1 MTTSPAA
8 PAKDLALYARLL
20 SYVRPYWLPFLL
32 SLVGFAVYASSHVVF
47 AELLVFMVDTV
58 RAFNTGVDISRERIL
73 IPLLM
78 VAAVAG
84 RGLGSFAGVYFLNK
98 VGNRVVHDLRCSLF
112 DQLLVVPSAYYQRN
126 SQGHLVS
133 RVTYTVTQVTGAATK
148 ALEVLARE
156 GLTVIGLT
164 AWLMWMNWKLALVFF
179 AIAPVIAWIVAFAA
193 RRFRRYSH
201 RIQDAMGDVTQAAS
215 ESVAGHREVRT
226 YGGEAQERERFRVAS
241 AYNRRQAMKLI
252 VTSAVATPV
261 IQTLVAIAL
270 AVLVWLVL
278 DPAMLAGMSE
288 GDVVGFVTAAGLL
301 ARPIRQLSEISA
313 VIQTGL
319 AAAQDIFAQLDEQP
333 ERDTGT
339 LDPDRVVGRIELRG
353 VRFCYPGA
361 DQPVFEDLWLTIEP
375 GETVALVGRS
385 GSGKSTLASLIP
397 RFHDP
402 DAGEIL
408 LDGQLLSAYRLAAL
422 RRQIGLVS
430 QHVVLF
436 NDTVAH
442 NIAYGGLAGAP
453 REAIATA
460 ARRAQ
465 ATEFIDALPEGLDT
479 RIGDDGVRL
488 SGGQRQRLAIARA
501 LLKDAPILILDE
513 ATSAL
518 DPESEHLIRRALTA
532 VMQGRTTL
540 VIAHR
545 LSTIEGADRILVM
558 DGGRIVEQGR
568 HAELLRAEGA
578 YARLHRRQFQDLEQN
593 PDDDAAD
600 S

>member
-1 MTTSPAA
+1 MSVNTAA
-8 PAKDLALYARLL
+8 PVQDLALYARLL
-20 SYVRPYWLPFLL
+20 SYVRPYLLHLLL
-32 SLVGFAVYASSHVVF
+32 SLAGFAVYAGSHVAF

-58 RAFNTGVDISRERIL
+58 RAFNIGVDISSERIL
-73 IPLLM
+73 IPSLM
-78 VAAVAG
+78 VAAVAA
-84 RGLGSFAGVYFLNK
+84 RGIGSFGGVYFLNK
-98 VGNRVVHDLRCSLF
+98 VGNRVVHDLRCALF
-112 DQLLVVPSAYYQRN
+112 DQLLVLPSAYYQRN

-148 ALEVLARE
+148 ALEVVARE

-164 AWLMWMNWKLALVFF
+164 AWLLWMNWKLALVFF
-179 AIAPVIAWIVAFAA
+179 AIAPAIAWIVAFAA

-201 RIQDAMGDVTQAAS
+201 RIQDAMGDVTQSAS

-226 YGGEAQERERFRVAS
+226 YAAQPQERERFRRAS

-252 VTSAVATPV
+252 TTSALATPV
-261 IQTLVAIAL
+261 IQVLVAIAL

-278 DPAMLAGMSE
+278 DPVMLAGMTE

-301 ARPIRQLSEISA
+301 ARPIRQLSEISS

-319 AAAQDIFAQLDEQP
+319 AAAQDIFAQLDEAP
-333 ERDTGT
+333 E
-339 LDPDRVVGRIELRG
+339 LDAGHLEPDRVAGRIELRG
-353 VRFCYPGA
+353 VRFRYPGA
-361 DQPVFEDLWLTIEP
+361 EEPVFDDLWLSIEP

-385 GSGKSTLASLIP
+385 GSGKSTLVGLIP

-402 DAGEIL
+402 EAGQIL
-408 LDGQLLSAYRLAAL
+408 LDGQPLSSYSLAAL

-436 NDTVAH
+436 NDTVAR
-442 NIAYGGLAGAP
+442 NIAYGSLATAS
-453 REAIATA
+453 REAIAEA
-460 ARRAQ
+460 AERAQ
-465 ATEFIDALPEGLDT
+465 AKAFIDALPQGLDT
-479 RIGDDGVRL
+479 PIGDAGVRL

-518 DPESEHLIRRALTA
+518 DPESEHLIQRALTE

-558 DGGRIVEQGR
+558 EQGRIVEQGR
-568 HAELLRAEGA
+568 HDELLRAEGA
-578 YARLHRRQFQDLEQN
+578 YARLHRRQFQDRE
-593 PDDDAAD
+593 DDVTP

>member
-1 MTTSPAA
+1 MTAA
-8 PAKDLALYARLL
+8 TAVPAKDLALYARLL
-20 SYVRPYWLPFLL
+20 GYVRPYWFHFLL
-32 SLVGFAVYASSHVVF
+32 SLLGFAVYASSHVVF

-58 RAFNTGVDISRERIL
+58 RAFNTGVDISSERIL

-84 RGLGSFAGVYFLNK
+84 RGVGSFAGVFFLNK
-98 VGNRVVHDLRCSLF
+98 VGNRVVHDLRCALF
-112 DQLLVVPSAYYQRN
+112 DQLLVLPSAYYQRN

-148 ALEVLARE
+148 ALEVVARE

-179 AIAPVIAWIVAFAA
+179 AIAPAIAWIVAFAA

-201 RIQDAMGDVTQAAS
+201 RIQDAMGDVTQSAS

-252 VTSAVATPV
+252 ATTAVATPV

-278 DPAMLAGMSE
+278 DPTMLAGMTE
-288 GDVVGFVTAAGLL
+288 GDVVGFITAAGLL
-301 ARPIRQLSEISA
+301 ARPIRQLSEISS

-333 ERDTGT
+333 EVDTGT
-339 LDPDRVVGRIELRG
+339 LDPERVAGRIELRG
-353 VRFCYPGA
+353 IRFRYPGA
-361 DQPVFEDLWLTIEP
+361 EHPVFEDLWLTIEP

-385 GSGKSTLASLIP
+385 GSGKSTLAGLIP
-397 RFHDP
+397 RFHDVE
-402 DAGEIL
+402 AGEIL
-408 LDGQLLSAYRLAAL
+408 LDGYRLSEYRLSAL

-436 NDTVAH
+436 NDTVAR
-442 NIAYGGLAGAP
+442 NIAYGGLAGAS
-453 REAIATA
+453 RDTIATA

-465 ATEFIDALPEGLDT
+465 ATDFIDAMPEGLDT

-518 DPESEHLIRRALTA
+518 DPESEHLIQRALTE
-532 VMQGRTTL
+532 VMKGRTTL

-558 DGGRIVEQGR
+558 ERGRIVEQGR
-568 HAELLRAEGA
+568 HEELLRADGV
-578 YARLHRRQFQDLEQN
+578 YARLHRRQFQDSE
-593 PDDDAAD
+593 DDGAGP
-600 S
+600 

>member
-1 MTTSPAA
+1 MTASATA
-8 PAKDLALYARLL
+8 PVEDLALYARLL
-20 SYVRPYWLPFLL
+20 GYVRPYGLHFLL
-32 SLVGFAVYASSHVVF
+32 SLAGFAIYASSHVVF

-58 RAFNTGVDISRERIL
+58 RAFNTGVDISGERML
-73 IPLLM
+73 IPILM
-78 VAAVAG
+78 VAAVAA

-98 VGNRVVHDLRCSLF
+98 VGNRVVHDLRCALF
-112 DQLLVVPSAYYQRN
+112 DKLLVLPSAYYQQN

-133 RVTYTVTQVTGAATK
+133 RLTYTVTQVTGAATK
-148 ALEVLARE
+148 ALEVVARE

-179 AIAPVIAWIVAFAA
+179 AIAPAIAWIVAFAA
-193 RRFRRYSH
+193 RRFRRYSQ
-201 RIQDAMGDVTQAAS
+201 RIQDAMGDVTQSAS
-215 ESVAGHREVRT
+215 ESVVGYREVRT
-226 YGGEAQERERFRVAS
+226 YGGESQERERFRMAS
-241 AYNRRQAMKLI
+241 AHNRRQAMKLI
-252 VTSAVATPV
+252 ATSAVATPV
-261 IQTLVAIAL
+261 VQLLVAIAL

-278 DPAMLAGMSE
+278 DPVMLAGMSE
-288 GDVVGFVTAAGLL
+288 GDVVGFITAAGLL

-319 AAAQDIFAQLDEQP
+319 AAAQDIFAQLDEVP
-333 ERDTGT
+333 ERDTGS
-339 LDPDRVVGRIELRG
+339 LDPDRVQGRLELRG
-353 VRFCYPGA
+353 VSFRYPGA
-361 DQPVFEDLWLTIEP
+361 EELVFEDLWLTIEP
-375 GETVALVGRS
+375 GESVAVVGRS

-397 RFHDP
+397 RFHDVE
-402 DAGEIL
+402 AGEIL
-408 LDGQLLSAYRLAAL
+408 LDGQPLGAYRLAAL

-436 NDTVAH
+436 HDTVAR
-442 NIAYGGLAGAP
+442 NIAYGGLANAR

-465 ATEFIDALPEGLDT
+465 ASEFIDALPEGLDT
-479 RIGDDGVRL
+479 PIGDDGVRL

-518 DPESEHLIRRALTA
+518 DPESEHLIQRALTE

-545 LSTIEGADRILVM
+545 LSTVEGADRILVM
-558 DGGRIVEQGR
+558 EQGRIVEQGR
-568 HAELLRAEGA
+568 HEDLLHADGA
-578 YARLHRRQFQDLEQN
+578 YARLHRRQFQDSE
-593 PDDDAAD
+593 DDGARF
-600 S
+600 

>member
-1 MTTSPAA
+1 MTVSAAA
-8 PAKDLALYARLL
+8 PANDLALYARLL
-20 SYVRPYWLPFLL
+20 GYVRPYWFHFLS
-32 SLVGFAVYASSHVVF
+32 SLAGFAVYAGSHVVF

-58 RAFNTGVDISRERIL
+58 RAFNTGIDISAQRIL

-84 RGLGSFAGVYFLNK
+84 RGVGSFAGVYFLNK
-98 VGNRVVHDLRCSLF
+98 VGNRVVHDLRCALF
-112 DQLLVVPSAYYQRN
+112 EQLLVLPSAYYQRN

-133 RVTYTVTQVTGAATK
+133 RVTYTVTQVTRAATK
-148 ALEVLARE
+148 ALEVVARE

-164 AWLMWMNWKLALVFF
+164 AWLLWMNAKLALVFF
-179 AIAPVIAWIVAFAA
+179 AIAPIIGWIVAFAA

-201 RIQDAMGDVTQAAS
+201 RIQDAMGEVTQTAS

-226 YGGEAQERERFRVAS
+226 YGGEAQERERFRSAS

-252 VTSAVATPV
+252 ATSAVATPV
-261 IQTLVAIAL
+261 IQTMVAIAL

-278 DPAMLAGMSE
+278 DPSMLAGMTE
-288 GDVVGFVTAAGLL
+288 GDVVGFITAAGLL
-301 ARPIRQLSEISA
+301 ARPIRQLSEISP

-319 AAAQDIFAQLDEQP
+319 AAAQDIFAQLDEVP
-333 ERDTGT
+333 ELDTGT
-339 LDPDRVVGRIELRG
+339 LDPVRVQGRLQLRG
-353 VRFCYPGA
+353 VRFRYPGA
-361 DQPVFEDLWLTIEP
+361 RQPLFDDLWLTIEP
-375 GETVALVGRS
+375 GETVALVGPS
-385 GSGKSTLASLIP
+385 GSGKSTLVSLIP
-397 RFHDP
+397 RFHDIE
-402 DAGEIL
+402 AGAIL
-408 LDGQLLSAYRLAAL
+408 LDGTPLSDFRLAAL

-436 NDTVAH
+436 NDTVAR
-442 NIAYGGLAGAP
+442 NIAYGGLAGAS
-453 REAIATA
+453 RDAIEEA

-465 ATEFIDALPEGLDT
+465 ASDFIDALPDGLDT
-479 RIGDDGVRL
+479 LIGDDGVRL

-518 DPESEHLIRRALTA
+518 DPESEHLIQRALA
-532 VMQGRTTL
+532 EVMQGRTTW

-568 HAELLRAEGA
+568 HAELLRADGV
-578 YARLHRRQFQDLEQN
+578 YARLHRRQFQDQA
-593 PDDDAAD
+593 DDGTAP
-600 S
+600 

>member
-1 MTTSPAA
+1 MTVSAAA
-8 PAKDLALYARLL
+8 PANDLALYARLL
-20 SYVRPYWLPFLL
+20 GYVRPYWFHFLS
-32 SLVGFAVYASSHVVF
+32 SLAGFAVYAGSHVVF

-58 RAFNTGVDISRERIL
+58 RAFNTGIDISAQRIL

-84 RGLGSFAGVYFLNK
+84 RGVGSFAGVYFLNK
-98 VGNRVVHDLRCSLF
+98 VGNRVVHDLRCALF
-112 DQLLVVPSAYYQRN
+112 EQLLVLPSAYYQRN

-133 RVTYTVTQVTGAATK
+133 RVTYTVTQVTRAATK
-148 ALEVLARE
+148 ALEVVARE

-164 AWLMWMNWKLALVFF
+164 AWLLWMNAKLALVFF
-179 AIAPVIAWIVAFAA
+179 AIAPIIGWIVAFAA
-193 RRFRRYSH
+193 HRFRRYSH
-201 RIQDAMGDVTQAAS
+201 RIQDAMGEVTQTAS

-226 YGGEAQERERFRVAS
+226 YGGEAQERERFRSAS

-252 VTSAVATPV
+252 ATSAVATPV
-261 IQTLVAIAL
+261 IQTMVAIAL

-278 DPAMLAGMSE
+278 DPSMLAGMTE
-288 GDVVGFVTAAGLL
+288 GDVVGFITAAGLL
-301 ARPIRQLSEISA
+301 ARPIRQLSEISP

-319 AAAQDIFAQLDEQP
+319 AAAQDIFAQLDEVP
-333 ERDTGT
+333 ELDTGT
-339 LDPDRVVGRIELRG
+339 LDPVRVQGRLQLRG
-353 VRFCYPGA
+353 VRFRYPGA
-361 DQPVFEDLWLTIEP
+361 RQPLFDDLWLTIEP
-375 GETVALVGRS
+375 GETVALVGPS
-385 GSGKSTLASLIP
+385 GSGKSTLVSLIP
-397 RFHDP
+397 RFHDIE
-402 DAGEIL
+402 AGAIL
-408 LDGQLLSAYRLAAL
+408 LDGTPLSDFRLAAL

-436 NDTVAH
+436 NDTVAR
-442 NIAYGGLAGAP
+442 NIAYGGLAGAS
-453 REAIATA
+453 RDAIEEA

-465 ATEFIDALPEGLDT
+465 ASDFIDALPDGLDT
-479 RIGDDGVRL
+479 LIGDDGVRL

-518 DPESEHLIRRALTA
+518 DPESEHLIQRALA
-532 VMQGRTTL
+532 EVMQGRTTW

-568 HAELLRAEGA
+568 HAELLRADGV
-578 YARLHRRQFQDLEQN
+578 YARLHRRQFQDQA
-593 PDDDAAD
+593 DDGTAP
-600 S
+600 

>member
-1 MTTSPAA
+1 MTANLAA
-8 PAKDLALYARLL
+8 PAEDLALYARLL
-20 SYVRPYWLPFLL
+20 GYVRPYWFHFLL

-58 RAFNTGVDISRERIL
+58 RAFNTGVDISSERIL

-78 VAAVAG
+78 VAAVAA
-84 RGLGSFAGVYFLNK
+84 RGVGSFAGVYFLNK
-98 VGNRVVHDLRCSLF
+98 VGNRVVHDLRCALF
-112 DQLLVVPSAYYQRN
+112 DKLLVLPSAYYQRN

-148 ALEVLARE
+148 ALEVVARE

-179 AIAPVIAWIVAFAA
+179 AVAPAIAWIVAFAA
-193 RRFRRYSH
+193 RRFRRYSQ

-215 ESVAGHREVRT
+215 ESVAGYREVRT
-226 YGGEAQERERFRVAS
+226 YGGESQERERFRTVS
-241 AYNRRQAMKLI
+241 AHNRRQAMKLI
-252 VTSAVATPV
+252 ATSAVATPV
-261 IQTLVAIAL
+261 VQLLVAIAL

-278 DPAMLAGMSE
+278 DPVMLAGMSE
-288 GDVVGFVTAAGLL
+288 GDVVGFITAAGLL

-319 AAAQDIFAQLDEQP
+319 AAADDIFTQLDELP
-333 ERDTGT
+333 ERDSGS
-339 LDPDRVVGRIELRG
+339 LDPDRVAGRLELRG
-353 VRFCYPGA
+353 VSFRYPGA
-361 DQPVFEDLWLTIEP
+361 EEPVFEDLWLTIEP

-397 RFHDP
+397 RFHDVQ
-402 DAGEIL
+402 AGEIL
-408 LDGQLLSAYRLAAL
+408 LDGQPLHAYRLTAL
-422 RRQIGLVS
+422 RRQIALVS

-436 NDTVAH
+436 HDTVAR
-442 NIAYGGLAGAP
+442 NIAYGGLADATP
-453 REAIATA
+453 EAIASA

-465 ATEFIDALPEGLDT
+465 ASEFIDTLPEGLAT
-479 RIGDDGVRL
+479 PIGDDGVRL

-518 DPESEHLIRRALTA
+518 DPESEHLIQRALNE

-545 LSTIEGADRILVM
+545 LSTVEGADRILVM
-558 DGGRIVEQGR
+558 EQGRIVEQGR
-568 HAELLRAEGA
+568 HADLLEAEGV
-578 YARLHRRQFQDLEQN
+578 YARLYRRQFEDAE
-593 PDDDAAD
+593 DDGAAF
-600 S
+600 

>member
-1 MTTSPAA
+1 MTASATA
-8 PAKDLALYARLL
+8 PVEDLALYARLL
-20 SYVRPYWLPFLL
+20 GYVRPYGLHFLL
-32 SLVGFAVYASSHVVF
+32 SLAGFAIYASSHVVF

-58 RAFNTGVDISRERIL
+58 RAFNTGVDISGERML
-73 IPLLM
+73 IPILM
-78 VAAVAG
+78 VAAVAA

-98 VGNRVVHDLRCSLF
+98 VGNRVVHDLRCALF
-112 DQLLVVPSAYYQRN
+112 DKLLVLPSAYYQQN

-133 RVTYTVTQVTGAATK
+133 RLTYTVTQVTGAATK
-148 ALEVLARE
+148 ALEVVARE

-179 AIAPVIAWIVAFAA
+179 AIAPAIAWIVAFAA
-193 RRFRRYSH
+193 RRFRRYSQ
-201 RIQDAMGDVTQAAS
+201 RIQDAMGDVTQSAS
-215 ESVAGHREVRT
+215 ESVVGYREVRT
-226 YGGEAQERERFRVAS
+226 YGGESQERERFRMAS
-241 AYNRRQAMKLI
+241 AHNRRQAMKLI
-252 VTSAVATPV
+252 ATSAVATPV
-261 IQTLVAIAL
+261 VQLLVAVAL

-278 DPAMLAGMSE
+278 DPVMLAGMSE
-288 GDVVGFVTAAGLL
+288 GDVVGFITAAGLL

-319 AAAQDIFAQLDEQP
+319 AAAQDIFAQLDEVP
-333 ERDTGT
+333 ERDTGS
-339 LDPDRVVGRIELRG
+339 LDPDRVQGRLELRG
-353 VRFCYPGA
+353 VSFRYPGA
-361 DQPVFEDLWLTIEP
+361 EELVFEDLWLTIEP
-375 GETVALVGRS
+375 GESVAVVGRS

-397 RFHDP
+397 RFHDVE
-402 DAGEIL
+402 AGEIL
-408 LDGQLLSAYRLAAL
+408 LDGQPLGAYRLAAL

-436 NDTVAH
+436 HDTVAR
-442 NIAYGGLAGAP
+442 NIAYGGLANAR

-465 ATEFIDALPEGLDT
+465 ASEFIDALPEGLDT
-479 RIGDDGVRL
+479 PIGDDGVRL

-518 DPESEHLIRRALTA
+518 DPESEHLIQRALTE

-545 LSTIEGADRILVM
+545 LSTVEGADRILVM
-558 DGGRIVEQGR
+558 EQGRIVEQGR
-568 HAELLRAEGA
+568 HEDLLHADGA
-578 YARLHRRQFQDLEQN
+578 YARLHRRQFQDSE
-593 PDDDAAD
+593 DDGARF
-600 S
+600 